1 MSKTNVS
8 MSPVDVLR
16 GTLTAG
22 TGTQQIFIDGV
33 TDYDLLQ
40 NKPQIN
46 SVEVAGNKSLDDYGI
61 QPKGNYVEGD
71 QALTNL
77 EIQAIIDSIVL

>member
-1 MSKTNVS
+1 MGKTEATVS
-8 MSPVDVLR
+8 PRDILR
-16 GTLTAG
+16 GSLTAG
-22 TGTQQIFIDGV
+22 TGTQQIFINDG
-33 TDYDLLQ
+33 DYILLQ

-46 SVEVAGNKSLDDYGI
+46 SVEVIGNKSLDDYGI